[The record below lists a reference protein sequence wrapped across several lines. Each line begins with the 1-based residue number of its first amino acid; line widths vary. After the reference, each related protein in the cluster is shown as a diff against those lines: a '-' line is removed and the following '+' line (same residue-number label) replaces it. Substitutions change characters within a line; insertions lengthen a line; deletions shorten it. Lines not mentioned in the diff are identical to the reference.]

1 MKKYLLILG
10 ILSMNVLAS
19 PLDNLSVYGGLGLG
33 GKADSVKSNSMPVNV
48 GARYLYDVTT
58 SIAVGPFVDYISES
72 KFDGGMKSS
81 ALSYGV
87 SGKYQHES
95 GVYGI
100 ASLGLNSIDSNVND
114 IPNNKLKNG
123 TTIIGTLGYM
133 VNENIAVEA
142 GYRNSSAKSEFMG
155 NSNGDVNFTTFT
167 LGGAYHF

>member
-1 MKKYLLILG
+1 
-10 ILSMNVLAS
+10 MNVLAS

-87 SGKYQHES
+87 SGAYTHQS
-95 GVYGI
+95 GLYGI
-100 ASLGLNSIDSNVND
+100 ASIGLNDVDSNLD
-114 IPNNKLKNG
+114 GGIKNG
-123 TTIIGTLGYM
+123 MTIIGTLGYM
-133 VNENIAVEA
+133 ITPKIAVEGA
-142 GYRNSSAKSEFMG
+142 YRNTSFKDNTSDKLDYSLF
-155 NSNGDVNFTTFT
+155 S
-167 LGGAYHF
+167 LGAAYHF